1 MDTKPDQAHSDIA
14 ATFDRRASSYNRND
28 WHRRC
33 AEQLTEF
40 CGLVAGQVVLDAG
53 TGTGLV
59 AIAAA
64 PHVGVSG
71 RIVAVDLS
79 NGMLRVARQHAA
91 AAEASIEWSKVTRPT
106 SPLIQREPSTSC
118 CARRDSC
125 TCPSQRR

>member
-1 MDTKPDQAHSDIA
+1 MTIAGFVLSDRGMDTKPDQAHSDIA

-64 PHVGVSG
+64 PHFRAVIGVADKQRYTSAKG
-71 RIVAVDLS
+71 ACRSAYMVVPP
-79 NGMLRVARQHAA
+79 AR
-91 AAEASIEWSKVTRPT
+91 
-106 SPLIQREPSTSC
+106 
-118 CARRDSC
+118 D
-125 TCPSQRR
+125 